1 MYLSTILVVYSKMV
15 AQKLSQNVLK
25 APGTFKKFP
34 KFKGVFYLHDFT
46 S

>member
-1 MYLSTILVVYSKMV
+1 MYFSTILVMYSKMM

-25 APGTFKKFP
+25 APETFKKFP